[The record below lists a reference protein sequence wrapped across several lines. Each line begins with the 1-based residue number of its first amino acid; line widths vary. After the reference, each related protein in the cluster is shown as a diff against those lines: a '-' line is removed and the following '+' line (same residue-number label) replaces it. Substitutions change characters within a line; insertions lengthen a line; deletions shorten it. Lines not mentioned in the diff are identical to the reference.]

1 MIEQTEMVVTKW
13 QMNTSEKAVDIKNV
27 TNHTTLE
34 VMRKRNAIKKG
45 IACRL
50 TCRFV
55 LEDVPVLDYV
65 TDHSYVIDFDDVIDK
80 TELANMIRNSFAQFN
95 EKFEFRKLGT
105 VLHDHQ
111 LTPMDE
117 SEMDLEPIL
126 PLLI

>member
-1 MIEQTEMVVTKW
+1 MIEQTEMMVTKW
-13 QMNTSEKAVDIKNV
+13 HMHTSALEEDLKNL

-34 VMRKRNAIKKG
+34 VMKKRNAIKKG

-55 LEDVPVLDYV
+55 CGNIPILEY
-65 TDHSYVIDFDDVIDK
+65 TAEHSYVIDFDEVINR
-80 TELANMIRNSFAQFN
+80 TELVNMIRNSFAQFN

-105 VLHDHQ
+105 VLHDQQ

-117 SEMDLEPIL
+117 SVMNLEPIL